1 MYTPYNTF
9 YHTSFK
15 IRIEQRIFH
24 VPFCPVFIW
33 LQRRCVNAISN
44 DHLST
49 KQFQRPM
56 QRYDRS
62 VLEAENTS
70 VRKGQ

>member
-1 MYTPYNTF
+1 MYSKYNMF
-9 YHTSFK
+9 YYISFK

-24 VPFCPVFIW
+24 VAFCPVFIW
-33 LQRRCVNAISN
+33 SQRQCVHAISN

-56 QRYDRS
+56 QRHDRG
-62 VLEAENTS
+62 VLKAQNTS
-70 VRKGQ
+70 VRREQ